1 MSQIR
6 MKPVW
11 ASFPGSQIRHK
22 VFVPEKVDINVDS
35 GAFIAARTA
44 AEMLYH
50 RGTLGE
56 ERFPV
61 ELALF
66 RDIQDTEPANRVTV
80 DMDIRPVFFV
90 HGSSE

>member
-1 MSQIR
+1 LTKNL
-6 MKPVW
+6 KPVW

-22 VFVPEKVDINVDS
+22 VFVPDQVDIGDDP

-61 ELALF
+61 EFVLF
-66 RDIQDTEPANRVTV
+66 RDTQDTEPANRVRV

-90 HGSSE
+90 HG